1 MGVEVDGRAFAGY
14 RDGIERQEAGNKKND
29 TVNGMREGIYAAS
42 APPVVDTAE
51 SSSWGIGNKVGVKEK
66 GSSGGEKKAWN
77 TANLG
82 SRLAV
87 DAACAATAGGLV
99 APIITIVDK

>member
-14 RDGIERQEAGNKKND
+14 RDGVEREETGNKMNQS
-29 TVNGMREGIYAAS
+29 VNAAREGVYPAA

-66 GSSGGEKKAWN
+66 SGSGGEKKAWN